1 MQVVFQGKILSAIST
16 SCSLSPPPPAIA
28 NLNCFFRRGVE
39 RIRTVTP
46 DDITSVTHAVR
57 EPRAHTQEI
66 VVGAE
71 RERKRK
77 KAAVLHILNTGGEE
91 LFTCALPGRI
101 HKDFHSFLAHFAL
114 KTNEGHFKQ
123 ESLSDS

>member
-16 SCSLSPPPPAIA
+16 SCSLSPPPPPAIA

-71 RERKRK
+71 RERERERK
-77 KAAVLHILNTGGEE
+77 QQF
-91 LFTCALPGRI
+91 FT
-101 HKDFHSFLAHFAL
+101 S
-114 KTNEGHFKQ
+114 
-123 ESLSDS
+123 